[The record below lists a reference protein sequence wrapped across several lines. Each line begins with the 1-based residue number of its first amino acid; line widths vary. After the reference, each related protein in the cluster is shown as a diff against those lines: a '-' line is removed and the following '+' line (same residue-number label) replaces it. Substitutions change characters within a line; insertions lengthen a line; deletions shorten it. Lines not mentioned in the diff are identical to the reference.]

1 MTEVGINRG
10 TDDLTVD
17 FPELLDSITEGD
29 DLSGAHKGEIQRI
42 EE

>member
-17 FPELLDSITEGD
+17 FPEVLDSVTEGD
-29 DLSGAHKGEIQRI
+29 DLSRTHKGEIQWI

>member
-17 FPELLDSITEGD
+17 FPEVLDSVTEGD
-29 DLSGAHKGEIQRI
+29 DLSGTHKGEIQWI